1 MNSSKVTVFALKV
14 GAWLCQQALSLLGG
28 TKLVDTAKK
37 QTQLE
42 EAVELP
48 AYEPGV
54 ELPAQAQVSPEQKE
68 NNVTASNQV
77 QRPNHMETPQGAVI
91 GAETPEEETT
101 MAAIGEEALKGKDKE
116 DTVEN
121 KILSRQ
127 FRHSLWLLSQSLT
140 TMGRRG
146 YEDMLGEALA
156 AYPILGMPAL
166 QAVLPYT
173 HEGLRIG
180 SLVALEVRR
189 AYEATGR
196 AWAKEFF
203 AFNENWLHGEAPA
216 RATALQKELFLN
228 RGRLNND
235 KEAREAAK
243 AARRAVRREAR
254 KAAGLRV
261 LKLTPEQRLLEWA
274 PKNGAAS
281 LSVQLK
287 HPKGLPVVCK
297 AEAIMTRLSPEQKL
311 ARRVE
316 ILALR
321 KERSAARKKSAVDD
335 KGRGRPRLNK
345 AGIPQSQ
352 LTSHRVGRVIMTPAY
367 KQTEMQRKAANMGF
381 ETTLEYI
388 EYTRAVKSFKDQAA
402 RESAE
407 RKARADERKARA
419 ELRAA
424 KRMETAE
431 KRRLFV
437 SLKTLK
443 ASVTIALKAATA
455 TAMAKAEKLILESLA
470 VLKELKAEPR
480 GQLASDLALMGFVA

>member
-68 NNVTASNQV
+68 NNVTEV
-77 QRPNHMETPQGAVI
+77 QRPNLETPQGAVV

-101 MAAIGEEALKGKDKE
+101 MTAIAIVGQEALTGKE

-140 TMGRRG
+140 TMGRRV

-156 AYPILGMPAL
+156 AYPVLGLPAL

-196 AWAKEFF
+196 SWAKEFF
-203 AFNENWLHGEAPA
+203 AFDEIWLHGEAPA

-287 HPKGLPVVCK
+287 HPKGLPVVRK
-297 AEAIMTRLSPEQKL
+297 GEVIMTRLSPEQKL

-335 KGRGRPRLNK
+335 KGRPRLNK

-352 LTSHRVGRVIMTPAY
+352 LTSRVYGRVIMTPAY
-367 KQTEMQRKAANMGF
+367 KQTDMQRKAANMGF
-381 ETTLEYI
+381 ETTWEYI

-402 RESAE
+402 RDSVE

-437 SLKTLK
+437 ALKKLK
-443 ASVTIALKAATA
+443 ASVTSGLKAATA
-455 TAMAKAEKLILESLA
+455 IAMAKAEKLILEGLA